1 MPDLLI
7 AMGMFVNFSEAIIW
21 APDIEGIFDSSCNC
35 SAHISMPS
43 CSGFFASLKRAMMSL
58 GIMAT
63 INQTITGETAEL
75 IAADF
80 DITVEV

>member
-35 SAHISMPS
+35 SAQIFMPS

-58 GIMAT
+58 GIMTLGLFLLTHCASSTDHKSTMPAT
-63 INQTITGETAEL
+63 T
-75 IAADF
+75 
-80 DITVEV
+80 

>member
-43 CSGFFASLKRAMMSL
+43 CSGFFASL
-58 GIMAT
+58 
-63 INQTITGETAEL
+63 
-75 IAADF
+75 
-80 DITVEV
+80 